1 MKLSLKAHPDALVGF
16 EPETFRFTVNALS
29 YCVTIPIP
37 VSSVIE

>member
-1 MKLSLKAHPDALVGF
+1 MKLSLKAHPDALVF
-16 EPETFRFTVNALS
+16 EPGTFRFTVNALS